1 MLRCFFLFYYS
12 KCLCYRKSFV
22 SFFLSRKSSK
32 EGKLEALF
40 RGAVM
45 STRSLLLST
54 RQTIQIQA
62 TPISSSSSVA
72 VGFVLYSN
80 LEDSKQTRLNLRSST
95 GIALTQ
101 IQKYS
106 SSQGLFF
113 VVVKKQ
119 ATQDELKEILQGAN
133 EQNPQPKS

>member
-1 MLRCFFLFYYS
+1 
-12 KCLCYRKSFV
+12 
-22 SFFLSRKSSK
+22 
-32 EGKLEALF
+32 
-40 RGAVM
+40 M

>member
-1 MLRCFFLFYYS
+1 
-12 KCLCYRKSFV
+12 
-22 SFFLSRKSSK
+22 
-32 EGKLEALF
+32 
-40 RGAVM
+40 M

-62 TPISSSSSVA
+62 TPISSSSVA